1 MADVYKS
8 GQGAPSHEFETRLSD
23 RMADRFLKDILYPA
37 FVNMEEKGKMVNGKA
52 VQRVSAD
59 ESAIVVE
66 DYTSGKLI
74 EPKSASE
81 TIETMNIDQKK
92 VAHAYLDDFDALQSN
107 YNLQDVYGDI
117 LGKKLAH
124 VVDRDILAQVVNART
139 TLDAASFGGNA
150 GEGIDLT
157 SSNVLKI
164 LNTMTTNLSNL
175 EVSVGGSIDKRMDS
189 RFGLKAGFIA
199 GSPNFVGAITEH
211 FSGIETPEGDK
222 DRKANHKATL
232 ILGYELHQT
241 TSSLW
246 TGVLTMSGQ
255 ALADETI
262 TVKGVTWTFVAALTG
277 AAGEVVIGGD
287 AAGTQANFIA
297 ALNGA
302 AGEGVT
308 YSAVSTADRATL
320 DGVSAVADG
329 TNVAVTGLGANY
341 IKVSTTMSEAANV
354 WSKEKQHLLAGKRG
368 CVDMVSQ
375 KEPMLD
381 IAKEPRSYG
390 VYLKSSC
397 LYGRTMFKESQRRAV
412 EVLINTAGF

>member
-1 MADVYKS
+1 MADVYRS

-37 FVNMEEKGKMVNGKA
+37 FVNNEEKGKMVNGKT

-59 ESAIVVE
+59 ENAIVVE
-66 DYTSGKLI
+66 DYISGKLI

-81 TIETMNIDQKK
+81 TIESLNIVQKK
-92 VAHAYLDDFDALQSN
+92 IAHTYVDDFDAIQSN
-107 YNLQDVYGDI
+107 YNLQNEYGDI

-124 VVDRDILAQVVNART
+124 RVDRDILAQVVNART

-150 GEGIDLT
+150 GDGIDLT
-157 SSNVLKI
+157 SSNVMKV
-164 LNTMTTNLSNL
+164 LNRMTTKLSNL
-175 EVSVGGSIDKRMDS
+175 EVAISGSIDSRMDS
-189 RFGLKAGFIA
+189 RFGLKAGFVA
-199 GSPNFVGAITEH
+199 ASPNFVEAITEH

-222 DRKANHKATL
+222 NRKANHVASL
-232 ILGYELHQT
+232 IQGYELHQT

-246 TGVLTMSGQ
+246 TGVLGMSGQ

-262 TVKGVTWTFVAALTG
+262 TVNGVTFTFKAALTP

-287 AAGTQANFIA
+287 AAATQANFIA

-320 DGVSAVADG
+320 DGVSGAADG
-329 TNVAVTGLGANY
+329 TNVAVTALGANY
-341 IKVSTTMSEAANV
+341 VEVSTTMSEAANV

-375 KEPMLD
+375 KEPMLEV
-381 IAKEPRSYG
+381 AKEARSYG
-390 VYLKSSC
+390 AYLKSAC
-397 LYGRTMFKESQRRAV
+397 LYGRGMFAESQRRAV
-412 EVLINTAGF
+412 EILINTVGF